1 MDREEFFRLKKVQG
15 KKKRD
20 AERAMALRKAENE
33 KHVEGGGELVN
44 ADEGMLGG
52 AEGGRDLLGGEK
64 DEDVIF

>member
-20 AERAMALRKAENE
+20 AEKANAERKALNE
-33 KHVEGGGELVN
+33 QHEKEGGQLEN
-44 ADEGMLGG
+44 ADEGMGGG
-52 AEGGRDLLGGEK
+52 AEGGRDVLGEDK